1 MFKGTYTRHYK
12 ERIKIMKKIYLTVDL
27 ECHDICR
34 KNQYIDGKCKNGE
47 YGLKKMLAGFAR
59 LKKA

>member
-1 MFKGTYTRHYK
+1 MV
-12 ERIKIMKKIYLTVDL
+12 TVTFD
-27 ECHDICR
+27 
-34 KNQYIDGKCKNGE
+34 E